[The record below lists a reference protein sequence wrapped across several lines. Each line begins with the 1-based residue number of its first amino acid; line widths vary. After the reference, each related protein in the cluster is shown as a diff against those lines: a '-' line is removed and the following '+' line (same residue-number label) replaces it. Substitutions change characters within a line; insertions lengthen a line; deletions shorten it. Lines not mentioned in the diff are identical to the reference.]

1 MNIYTG
7 NSMNLYTGRL
17 PRSRPVF
24 HKGKE
29 IHMVGRRGGGL
40 RDHGQALR
48 QRSLVLNGKSAR
60 FRL

>member
-29 IHMVGRRGGGL
+29 IHMVGRRGG
-40 RDHGQALR
+40 A
-48 QRSLVLNGKSAR
+48 A
-60 FRL
+60 

>member
-7 NSMNLYTGRL
+7 CL

-24 HKGKE
+24 RKGKE
-29 IHMVGRRGGGL
+29 IHMVGRRRGGGL

-48 QRSLVLNGKSAR
+48 RRSLVLNGKNAR